1 MSLINRQSFSI
12 FSIPLTVFMLVLTV
26 SLTGCVSSTTLAEP
40 DDRQLAGIAMAGG
53 RPDSA
58 IEIYRKLIEDNPKD
72 IESLYLL
79 GGAYSQVGQHDLALH
94 YLTQASAENR
104 VAGHA
109 DRGDIL
115 RETGRV
121 QLAQGQTDKAL
132 TMLQQAAKLLPA
144 DAITQNSLGVCYS
157 LYKEYASAR
166 RAFTAALAIEPGS
179 LEYRNNLALSWIL
192 DDKPQKGIDV
202 LYPTYL
208 RGNSTAKI
216 RQNLALA
223 FAMKGDIEAAKE
235 LAKDDLTKAELAN
248 NVAYYTEWQ
257 ASR

>member
-1 MSLINRQSFSI
+1 MTVINRQAFSI
-12 FSIPLTVFMLVLTV
+12 FSMPLTVFMLAIIV
-26 SLTGCVSSTTLAEP
+26 SLTGCVSSTTLVEP
-40 DDRQLAGIAMAGG
+40 NDRQLAEIAMIGG
-53 RPDSA
+53 RPGSA
-58 IEIYRKLIEDNPKD
+58 VEIYRQLIEASPND
-72 IESLYLL
+72 IELLYLL
-79 GGAYSQVGQHDLALH
+79 GRAYNQVGEHDLALH
-94 YLTQASAENR
+94 YLTKASTENR
-104 VAGHA
+104 IAGHA
-109 DRGDIL
+109 ERGDIL

-121 QLAQGQTDKAL
+121 QLAQGQTDQAVM
-132 TMLQQAAKLLPA
+132 MLQQAAELLPE
-144 DAITQNSLGVCYS
+144 DAIIQNSLGICYS

-179 LEYRNNLALSWIL
+179 LEYRNNLALGWIL

-208 RGNSTAKI
+208 RGHSTAKV

-223 FAMKGDIEAAKE
+223 FAMKGNIEAAKE

-257 ASR
+257 ANK